1 MSVKKMTTVSIRVRQ
16 DDYAILQQHAQDN
29 GLKCP
34 AMFSQILA
42 EWIEMHSLVKEDN
55 SNGTDATGVA
65 KIGEDVMNELVMAF
79 HTWAILPVLVL
90 LNSPVGSTRCFLT
103 KARLLA
109 LKD

>member
-65 KIGEDVMNELVMAF
+65 KIGEDVMNELN
-79 HTWAILPVLVL
+79 LPDYDVDG
-90 LNSPVGSTRCFLT
+90 NKVGSWI
-103 KARLLA
+103 
-109 LKD
+109 KDHL